1 MSAPILFAGIPIL
14 LAPLVYLI
22 NRTRPVATGLT
33 VLVALLLTLLA
44 LGLPFGQP
52 VAFLGGLVVQ
62 DTTVVLGRSF
72 TVEAADRL
80 ALAFMFSQAALLY
93 LASGIAD
100 TGPAFL
106 PASLGVLGLLAAAQ
120 FVRPF
125 LFAAI
130 FLELAAALAV
140 FMLVEERPGETLS
153 PRATRGAL
161 RFLVYTTLGLPFILL
176 TGWLLEANA
185 SSPTDPTFTNQATL
199 MLMIGFTVLLAV
211 VPFHSWVPA
220 IAEHAPPLAAAFVL
234 SVFSQAVVFLLLA
247 FLGAYPWL
255 NQNPIIYRAL
265 TLAGGSMALLGAV
278 FAFGQRNFG
287 RSLGYAVLVDTGAV
301 MLGIGLGTQAGIAA
315 ALTTLALRGIALPL
329 WAVAIAQI
337 RKAEGSDDFET
348 LRGFGRRNAIAAGAV
363 ILGLLSLAGFPL
375 TAGFPGRWALLR
387 LLAQIHPTAAV
398 LLLLGIVS
406 ISFVCARGLSSLLAL
421 PAGTEPAP
429 WSFPPVSRAS
439 AVLYALGVTVVLVLG
454 IFPQWLL
461 PAVAETASAL
471 ARLSH

>member
-1 MSAPILFAGIPIL
+1 MSAPILFAGIPLL
-14 LAPLVYLI
+14 LAPLVYLLT
-22 NRTRPVATGLT
+22 RTRPVATALA
-33 VLVALLLTLLA
+33 VLMAVLMAVLA

-52 VAFLGGLVVQ
+52 VGFLGGLVVQ

-80 ALAFMFSQAALLY
+80 ALAFMFSQAALLF
-93 LASGIAD
+93 LASALAD
-100 TGPAFL
+100 PGPAFL

-120 FVRPF
+120 FVKPF
-125 LFAAI
+125 LFAAL

-140 FMLVEERPGETLS
+140 FMLVEERPGEKLS

-185 SSPTDPTFTNQATL
+185 ASPTDPTFTNQATL

-220 IAEHAPPLAAAFVL
+220 IAEHAPPLAAAFVF
-234 SVFSQAVVFLLLA
+234 SVFSQAVVFLLLT
-247 FLGAYPWL
+247 FLGTYPWL
-255 NQNPIIYRAL
+255 NQNPVVYRAL

-278 FAFGQRNFG
+278 FAFGQHNFG
-287 RSLGYAVLVDTGAV
+287 RSLGYAMLVDTGAV

-315 ALTTLALRGIALPL
+315 ALTTLALRGLALPL

-337 RKAEGSDDFET
+337 RKTEGSDDFEA
-348 LRGFGRRNAIAAGAV
+348 LRGYGRRNFIAAGAV

-375 TAGFPGRWALLR
+375 TAGFPGRWALLS

-406 ISFVCARGLSSLLAL
+406 ISFVCARGLARLLAL
-421 PAGTEPAP
+421 PADSEPAP
-429 WSFPPVSRAS
+429 WAFPPLSQAS
-439 AVLYALGVTVVLVLG
+439 AALYALAVTIVFVLG

-461 PAVAETASAL
+461 PAVADTASAL

>member
-1 MSAPILFAGIPIL
+1 MPAPILFAGIPL
-14 LAPLVYLI
+14 LLSPLVYLL
-22 NRTRPVATGLT
+22 NRARPVATALT
-33 VLVALLLTLLA
+33 VLAAVLLA
-44 LGLPFGQP
+44 ILALRLPFGQP
-52 VAFLGGLVVQ
+52 VGYLGGLTVP
-62 DTTVVLGRSF
+62 DTMVILGRSF

-80 ALAFMFSQAALLY
+80 ALAFMFSQAALLF

-106 PASLGVLGLLAAAQ
+106 PAGLGVLGFLAAAQ

-140 FMLVEERPGETLS
+140 FMLVEEQPGETLS
-153 PRATRGAL
+153 SRATRGAL

-185 SSPTDPTFTNQATL
+185 ASPTDPTFTNQATL
-199 MLMIGFTVLLAV
+199 MVMIGFTVLLAV
-211 VPFHSWVPA
+211 APFHSWVPA

-234 SVFSQAVVFLLLA
+234 TVFSQAVVFLLLT
-247 FLGAYPWL
+247 FLGTYPWL
-255 NQNPIIYRAL
+255 NQNQVVYRGL

-287 RSLGYAVLVDTGAV
+287 RSLGYAVLVDTGAI

-329 WAVAIAQI
+329 WAVAMAQI
-337 RKAEGSDDFET
+337 RKMEGSDDFET
-348 LRGFGRRNAIAAGAV
+348 LRGFGRRNAVAAAAV

-375 TAGFPGRWALLR
+375 TAGFPGRWALLS

-406 ISFVCARGLSSLLAL
+406 VSFVCARGLSSLLAV
-421 PAGTEPAP
+421 PAGAEPAP
-429 WSFPPVSRAS
+429 WSFPPVSRVS
-439 AVLYALGVTVVLVLG
+439 AALYALGVTVVLVLG

-461 PAVAETASAL
+461 PTVANTASAL
-471 ARLSH
+471 ARLGH

>member
-1 MSAPILFAGIPIL
+1 MPAPLLFAGIPLL
-14 LAPLVYLI
+14 LAPLVYLL

-33 VLVALLLTLLA
+33 VLAALILALLA
-44 LGLPFGQP
+44 LELPFGRP
-52 VAFLGGLVVQ
+52 VEFLGGLVVQ
-62 DTTVVLGRSF
+62 DTMVVLGRTF
-72 TVEAADRL
+72 TVQAADRL

-93 LASGIAD
+93 LVSSMAE

-140 FMLVEERPGETLS
+140 FMLVDDRRGETLS
-153 PRATRGAL
+153 ARATRGAL

-185 SSPTDPTFTNQATL
+185 ASPADPTFTNQATL

-234 SVFSQAVVFLLLA
+234 SVFSQAVVFLMLA

-255 NQNPIIYRAL
+255 SQNPAVYRAL

-329 WAVAIAQI
+329 WAVAMAQI
-337 RKAEGSDDFET
+337 RQTEGSDEFET
-348 LRGFGRRNAIAAGAV
+348 LRGYGRRNVIAAGAV

-375 TAGFPGRWALLR
+375 TAGFPGRWALLS

-421 PAGTEPAP
+421 PAGTEASP
-429 WSFPPVSRAS
+429 WSFPPLSRAS
-439 AVLYALGVTVVLVLG
+439 AALYALGVTVVLVLG

-461 PAVAETASAL
+461 PAVADTASAL
-471 ARLSH
+471 TRLSH